1 MSANR
6 KKRNPQR
13 GRHIRLRSSSQDRE
27 LPLLILQGGGD
38 VPDPMDPELRAY
50 RTVVNISS
58 ARYEFPTDLAVP
70 VAHLYGNSSVAPVT
84 APGLNTLSG
93 SSHPITE
100 QLAFVCIEVVI
111 EAVKVNEMSAVRF
124 AGGNIGVSSF
134 DAQIEFPQPRK
145 LRYVNTRINSRAA
158 GWGQRGRFI
167 VPNRIRLHRQPGAKK
182 RNPVPE
188 NQSPPSLTLP
198 LTPRFSCLARLT

>member
-27 LPLLILQGGGD
+27 LPLLILQGGGH

-70 VAHLYGNSSVAPVT
+70 VAHLYGNSSVDPVT
-84 APGLNTLSG
+84 TPGLNTLSG

-100 QLAFVCIEVVI
+100 QLSFFCIHVLIKSTHSHQMPPVP
-111 EAVKVNEMSAVRF
+111 F
-124 AGGNIGVSSF
+124 TC
-134 DAQIEFPQPRK
+134 
-145 LRYVNTRINSRAA
+145 VNTR
-158 GWGQRGRFI
+158 
-167 VPNRIRLHRQPGAKK
+167 
-182 RNPVPE
+182 
-188 NQSPPSLTLP
+188 
-198 LTPRFSCLARLT
+198 

>member
-70 VAHLYGNSSVAPVT
+70 VAHLHGNSSVDPVT

-111 EAVKVNEMSAVRF
+111 EAVKVNEMSAVSF

-134 DAQIEFPQPRK
+134 DAQIAFPQPRK

-158 GWGQRGRFI
+158 GGGQRGKVN
-167 VPNRIRLHRQPGAKK
+167 VPNRNPVHRQPLAQKQ
-182 RNPVPE
+182 NPAREIQAPASF
-188 NQSPPSLTLP
+188 SPLV
-198 LTPRFSCLARLT
+198 TPGFG

>member
-70 VAHLYGNSSVAPVT
+70 VAHLHGNSSVDPVT

-100 QLAFVCIEVVI
+100 QLAFVCIEAVI
-111 EAVKVNEMSAVRF
+111 EAVKANEMSPVPFTA
-124 AGGNIGVSSF
+124 ANTVSSTS
-134 DAQIEFPQPRK
+134 APLLTFPQPP
-145 LRYVNTRINSRAA
+145 NTPH
-158 GWGQRGRFI
+158 Q
-167 VPNRIRLHRQPGAKK
+167 Q
-182 RNPVPE
+182 
-188 NQSPPSLTLP
+188 
-198 LTPRFSCLARLT
+198 